1 MRVEKLSEEI
11 RDEKDKR
18 MLFNSGIGF
27 VTFVSRL
34 QVNRCLDVDDFQ
46 TLVKEKLSKNDIS
59 TWETMRWKVE

>member
-1 MRVEKLSEEI
+1 
-11 RDEKDKR
+11 